1 MPKKNVL
8 NSPAKSDGLTAD
20 GAGGSKNLKSLNG
33 AAENKPTEIKS
44 ATPAKSGARRKK
56 SADRPLNDDLAA
68 RSAKDDDSK
77 KSAQSSEKKANG
89 AQPSTEKAAPK
100 SSAAKKFFDEKKTES
115 ENSSKTKPASATAG
129 GNVKTTDGESGELPL
144 IDAISKEKPAKL
156 KVKRKKVPQSE
167 AVRIETN
174 VKDGLTTEQVES
186 RVIDGLTNKSTVKSG
201 KSIASIIFTNTFT
214 FFNLL
219 CAIVLAAYIAVRTK
233 ASNFMFVLPF
243 AMNLAIS
250 IFQEIRAKLS
260 VEKLSILQ
268 SPTSTVIRNGLAEE
282 VASTDI
288 VLDDIFK
295 ISTGNQ
301 IPVDGIVLEGFI
313 DVNESLLTGESVAVK
328 KKPGDEI
335 MAGSFVTSGSCTARA
350 DKVADECY
358 VQKLTAKAKRFKKPH
373 SELMTT
379 LSWIIKVIG
388 LLIIPIAFGV
398 GLVNYNNYG
407 NIAEP
412 VESLKSFVVTHTG
425 SVVLGMIPAGLMLL
439 TTMALSL
446 GVIRL
451 YARNT
456 LVQDMYSL
464 EMLARVDV
472 LCLDKT
478 GTITDG
484 RMNVIEEIPLVKS
497 YKHPIADVIGTMQK
511 ALDDN
516 NQTAIALR
524 AKYIPE
530 NLYIPVKTMPFSS
543 QKKYS
548 AVTFNEIGTYA
559 VGAPEFILSEVP
571 KNIKVQV
578 EKYTLLGHRVLLL
591 AYSPASITAK
601 ETLPASMEPVALIVL
616 SDNIRDDAIETIKWF
631 KENDVKVKV
640 ISGDNPVTVSE
651 IAKRAGVENADNW
664 ISLEGL
670 SDKEVAT
677 VADKY
682 TVFGRVTPDQKAVLV
697 KALKRS
703 GHTVAMTG
711 DGVND
716 ILAMRE
722 SDCSITVASGADAA
736 KNVAHIVLA
745 DNNFNSMPRV
755 VAEGRRVIN
764 NIQQSASLYL
774 MKTIFI
780 TVLALISI
788 LSVKAFPFE
797 SGMLTMLEWFVIAVA
812 SFVLSLQPNEKR
824 VENDFL
830 LTIFGN
836 AIPGALILLTNVY
849 IIEFLNMFGI
859 FPTQNFAVTMQ
870 VVLFTL
876 GGTVYLY
883 KICKPFNLIRAALM
897 IFIAIV
903 MVVWVIFLLDTHQT
917 FGINNFFGLT
927 ALFPMTLDNWK
938 YVILLIAIL
947 ELNFPLVE
955 LFFNLNK
962 RLAKTFTGKNKNKNK
977 E

>member
-1 MPKKNVL
+1 MPKKDVL
-8 NSPAKSDGLTAD
+8 SDNINKTAAVD
-20 GAGGSKNLKSLNG
+20 ENAGGSAPQKP
-33 AAENKPTEIKS
+33 AADK
-44 ATPAKSGARRKK
+44 ARRKK
-56 SADRPLNDDLAA
+56 SAGDNHTA
-68 RSAKDDDSK
+68 
-77 KSAQSSEKKANG
+77 
-89 AQPSTEKAAPK
+89 AAPK
-100 SSAAKKFFDEKKTES
+100 KPAADGTVESEKTAAKKFFDENNSAISDEQKTAQKNGD
-115 ENSSKTKPASATAG
+115 ENLPL
-129 GNVKTTDGESGELPL
+129 SGE
-144 IDAISKEKPAKL
+144 IDEGAKKPEKL

-167 AVRIETN
+167 AVRIDTD
-174 VKDGLTTEQVES
+174 VKSGLTTKQVET
-186 RVIDGLTNKSTVKSG
+186 RIIDGLTNKSTVKSG
-201 KSIASIIFTNTFT
+201 KSIPSIILTNTFT

-233 ASNFMFVLPF
+233 ASNYMFVLPF
-243 AMNLAIS
+243 ALNLAIG

-268 SPTSTVIRNGLAEE
+268 SPSSTVIRNGVSEE
-282 VASTDI
+282 IASADI
-288 VLDDIFK
+288 VLDDVFK
-295 ISTGNQ
+295 VGTGNQ
-301 IPVDGIVLEGFI
+301 IPVDGIVLEGVI
-313 DVNESLLTGESVAVK
+313 DVNESLLTGESVAVRK
-328 KKPGDEI
+328 NPGDSI

-388 LLIIPIAFGV
+388 LLIVPIAFGV
-398 GLVNYNNYG
+398 GLVNYNNYAS
-407 NIAEP
+407 ISEP

-497 YKHPIADVIGTMQK
+497 YKHPLNDVIGTMQK

-524 AKYIPE
+524 ARYIPE
-530 NLYIPVKTMPFSS
+530 NLYIPVKTLPFSS
-543 QKKYS
+543 QRKYS
-548 AVTFNEIGTYA
+548 AATFNEVGTYA

-571 KNIKVQV
+571 KNIKLEV

-591 AYSPASITAK
+591 AYSPASITSK
-601 ETLPASMEPVALIVL
+601 ETLPSSIEPVALIVL
-616 SDNIRDDAIETIKWF
+616 SDNIREDAVETIKWF
-631 KENDVKVKV
+631 KDNDVKVKV

-677 VADKY
+677 VVDKY
-682 TVFGRVTPDQKAVLV
+682 TVFGRVTPDQKAVLI

-788 LSVKAFPFE
+788 LSVKSFPFE

-824 VENDFL
+824 VEGNFL

-836 AIPGALILLTNVY
+836 AVPGALILLTNVY

-870 VVLFTL
+870 VILFTL

-883 KICKPFNLIRAALM
+883 KICKPFNIIRGALM

-903 MVVWVIFLLDTHQT
+903 MIIWVVFLLDTHQT

-927 ALFPMTLDNWK
+927 ALFPLTLDNWK
-938 YVILLIAIL
+938 YFVLLIAIL
-947 ELNFPLVE
+947 ELNFPLVG
-955 LFFNLNK
+955 LFFNVNK
-962 RLAKTFTGKNKNKNK
+962 RFAKSFTDKHKQKTDR
-977 E
+977 

>member
-1 MPKKNVL
+1 M
-8 NSPAKSDGLTAD
+8 
-20 GAGGSKNLKSLNG
+20 
-33 AAENKPTEIKS
+33 
-44 ATPAKSGARRKK
+44 
-56 SADRPLNDDLAA
+56 
-68 RSAKDDDSK
+68 
-77 KSAQSSEKKANG
+77 
-89 AQPSTEKAAPK
+89 
-100 SSAAKKFFDEKKTES
+100 
-115 ENSSKTKPASATAG
+115 
-129 GNVKTTDGESGELPL
+129 
-144 IDAISKEKPAKL
+144 
-156 KVKRKKVPQSE
+156 
-167 AVRIETN
+167 
-174 VKDGLTTEQVES
+174 
-186 RVIDGLTNKSTVKSG
+186 
-201 KSIASIIFTNTFT
+201 
-214 FFNLL
+214 
-219 CAIVLAAYIAVRTK
+219 
-233 ASNFMFVLPF
+233 
-243 AMNLAIS
+243 
-250 IFQEIRAKLS
+250 
-260 VEKLSILQ
+260 
-268 SPTSTVIRNGLAEE
+268 
-282 VASTDI
+282 
-288 VLDDIFK
+288 
-295 ISTGNQ
+295 
-301 IPVDGIVLEGFI
+301 
-313 DVNESLLTGESVAVK
+313 
-328 KKPGDEI
+328 
-335 MAGSFVTSGSCTARA
+335 
-350 DKVADECY
+350 
-358 VQKLTAKAKRFKKPH
+358 
-373 SELMTT
+373 
-379 LSWIIKVIG
+379 
-388 LLIIPIAFGV
+388 
-398 GLVNYNNYG
+398 
-407 NIAEP
+407 
-412 VESLKSFVVTHTG
+412 
-425 SVVLGMIPAGLMLL
+425 
-439 TTMALSL
+439 
-446 GVIRL
+446 
-451 YARNT
+451 
-456 LVQDMYSL
+456 
-464 EMLARVDV
+464 
-472 LCLDKT
+472 
-478 GTITDG
+478 
-484 RMNVIEEIPLVKS
+484 
-497 YKHPIADVIGTMQK
+497 
-511 ALDDN
+511 
-516 NQTAIALR
+516 
-524 AKYIPE
+524 
-530 NLYIPVKTMPFSS
+530 
-543 QKKYS
+543 
-548 AVTFNEIGTYA
+548 TFNEVGTYA

-571 KNIKVQV
+571 KNIKIQV

-697 KALKRS
+697 RALKRS

-824 VENDFL
+824 VEGDFL

-962 RLAKTFTGKNKNKNK
+962 RLAKNFTGKNKNKNK

>member
-1 MPKKNVL
+1 MPKKNI
-8 NSPAKSDGLTAD
+8 S
-20 GAGGSKNLKSLNG
+20 
-33 AAENKPTEIKS
+33 NKPLKEVAPSKETSTSKEVNPTKDILSPKESAKTPLKPKTANSSQRTRAKKSTSSAKKPAVLKVKNSDLKAVKPKNDLPEKITESS
-44 ATPAKSGARRKK
+44 ATKK
-56 SADRPLNDDLAA
+56 EETVQQKRGNEREITSNTILNDYPP
-68 RSAKDDDSK
+68 K
-77 KSAQSSEKKANG
+77 EV
-89 AQPSTEKAAPK
+89 STG
-100 SSAAKKFFDEKKTES
+100 KKT
-115 ENSSKTKPASATAG
+115 K
-129 GNVKTTDGESGELPL
+129 
-144 IDAISKEKPAKL
+144 KL

-167 AVRIETN
+167 AERIKVDAN
-174 VKDGLTTEQVES
+174 IGLTTNQVES
-186 RVIDGLTNKSTVKSG
+186 RIIDGLTNKSTIKSG
-201 KSIASIIFTNTFT
+201 KSITSIILTNTFT
-214 FFNLL
+214 FFNFL
-219 CAIVLAAYIAVRTK
+219 CAIVLAAYIAVKTNV
-233 ASNFMFVLPF
+233 SNYMFVLPF
-243 AMNLAIS
+243 ALNLAIS

-268 SPTSTVIRNGLAEE
+268 SPSTTVIRNGETEE
-282 VASTDI
+282 IASRDV
-288 VLDDIFK
+288 VLDDIVK

-301 IPVDGIVLEGFI
+301 IPVDGVILDGFI
-313 DVNESLLTGESVAVK
+313 DVNESLLTGESVAIK
-328 KKPGDEI
+328 KTVGDEI
-335 MAGSFVTSGSCTARA
+335 MAGSFVTSGSAVVRA
-350 DKVADECY
+350 EKVADECY

-388 LLIIPIAFGV
+388 LLIVPIAFGV

-407 NIAEP
+407 NLEH

-446 GVIRL
+446 GVVRL
-451 YARNT
+451 YGRNT

-497 YKHPIADVIGTMQK
+497 YKHPLSNVIGTMQK
-511 ALDDN
+511 ALNDN

-524 AKYIPE
+524 AKYVPQ
-530 NLYIPVKTMPFSS
+530 NLYVPIKTLPFSS
-543 QKKYS
+543 QRKFS
-548 AVTFNEIGTYA
+548 AVTFNEVGTYA
-559 VGAPEFILSEVP
+559 VGAPEFILTEVP
-571 KNIKVQV
+571 KNIKIEV
-578 EKYTLLGHRVLLL
+578 EKYTLLGHRVLLV
-591 AYSPASITAK
+591 AHSPASITSK
-601 ETLPASMEPVALIVL
+601 ETLPSSIEPIALIVL
-616 SDNIRDDAIETIKWF
+616 SDNIRDDAVETIKWF
-631 KENDVKVKV
+631 KDNDVKVKV
-640 ISGDNPVTVSE
+640 ISGDNPLTVSE

-722 SDCSITVASGADAA
+722 SDCSITVAAGADAA

-764 NIQQSASLYL
+764 NIQQSSSLYL

-780 TVLALISI
+780 TILALISI
-788 LSVKAFPFE
+788 LSVKSFLFE

-824 VENDFL
+824 VEGDFL

-883 KICKPFNLIRAALM
+883 KICKPFNLIRASLM
-897 IFIAIV
+897 FFVSVV
-903 MVVWVIFLLDTHQT
+903 MIIWVVFLLDTSQT
-917 FGINNFFGLT
+917 FNINNFFGLT
-927 ALFPMTLDNWK
+927 ALFPLTFDNWK
-938 YVILLIAIL
+938 FFILLIAIL

-955 LFFNLNK
+955 LFFTLNK
-962 RLAKTFTGKNKNKNK
+962 RIAKNITARQKNK
-977 E
+977 